1 MKKKYVKK
9 HHQKL
14 SENAKYH
21 YHFLIFL
28 MIKNSNSNY
37 YKFEINNTRVVV
49 KKSML

>member
-1 MKKKYVKK
+1 MKTKCVKK
-9 HHQKL
+9 HQKL
-14 SENAKYH
+14 SENAKYY

-28 MIKNSNSNY
+28 IIKNSNSNY

>member
-1 MKKKYVKK
+1 MKKKCVKK
-9 HHQKL
+9 HQKL
-14 SENAKYH
+14 SENARYY

-28 MIKNSNSNY
+28 IKNSDSNY

>member
-1 MKKKYVKK
+1 MKKKCVKK
-9 HHQKL
+9 HQKL

-28 MIKNSNSNY
+28 IKNSNSNY

>member
-9 HHQKL
+9 HQKV
-14 SENAKYH
+14 SENAKYY

-28 MIKNSNSNY
+28 IIKNSNY

>member
-1 MKKKYVKK
+1 MKKKCVKK
-9 HHQKL
+9 HQKL
-14 SENAKYH
+14 SENAKYY

-28 MIKNSNSNY
+28 IKNSNSNY

>member
-1 MKKKYVKK
+1 MRRKCVKK
-9 HHQKL
+9 HQKL
-14 SENAKYH
+14 SENAKYY

-28 MIKNSNSNY
+28 IKNSNSNY